1 MNTAMQLLPL
11 ILLIFI
17 MYFLLIRPQKKRE
30 KATNQMR
37 NTLQVGDEIITI
49 GGVCGKIV
57 KVKDET
63 LIIQVGAE
71 KIKFEI
77 MRWAVSKVVNSDP
90 NASTKKERT
99 SATENTTAETPKKV
113 IPKKMFK
120 KSAASVEETVIETPV
135 ETIIETPEETIIEI
149 PEEDVTIIEE
159 NAEEKL

>member
-1 MNTAMQLLPL
+1 MTTVMQLVPL

-30 KATNQMR
+30 KTTNQMR
-37 NTLQVGDEIITI
+37 NSLQVGDEVVTI
-49 GGVCGKIV
+49 GGLCGRIV

-77 MRWAVSKVVNSDP
+77 MRWAISKVVNNDS
-90 NASTKKERT
+90 NTSTKKEKT
-99 SATENTTAETPKKV
+99 PANDNVTEEAPKKV

-120 KSAASVEETVIETPV
+120 KQETPVEETV
-135 ETIIETPEETIIEI
+135 IEI
-149 PEEDVTIIEE
+149 PEEDVTVVEE
-159 NAEEKL
+159 NTEEKL

>member
-1 MNTAMQLLPL
+1 MNTAIQLMPL

-30 KATNQMR
+30 KATTQMR
-37 NTLQVGDEIITI
+37 NALQVGDEVITI

-71 KIKFEI
+71 KVKFEI
-77 MRWAVSKVVNSDP
+77 MRWAISKVTNNDS
-90 NASTKKERT
+90 NTATKKERT
-99 SATENTTAETPKKV
+99 STAENTTEEAPKKV

-120 KSAASVEETVIETPV
+120 KSTAPVEEKIAETT
-135 ETIIETPEETIIEI
+135 EETPEETIIEI
-149 PEEDVTIIEE
+149 PKEDVTVLEG
-159 NAEEKL
+159 NTDEKL

>member
-1 MNTAMQLLPL
+1 
-11 ILLIFI
+11 

-57 KVKDET
+57 KVKDES

-77 MRWAVSKVVNSDP
+77 MRWAVSKVINGDT
-90 NASTKKERT
+90 NTSTKKEKT
-99 SATENTTAETPKKV
+99 SAAESTPEETPKKV
-113 IPKKMFK
+113 IPKKLFK
-120 KSAASVEETVIETPV
+120 KSAAPVEENVVEATVEA
-135 ETIIETPEETIIEI
+135 PEEIVIEI
-149 PEEDVTIIEE
+149 PEEDITILEK
-159 NAEEKL
+159 NTEEKS

>member
-77 MRWAVSKVVNSDP
+77 MRWAVSKVVNNDP
-90 NASTKKERT
+90 NASTKKE
-99 SATENTTAETPKKV
+99 SNLFFYGYVFMNKKNTL
-113 IPKKMFK
+113 
-120 KSAASVEETVIETPV
+120 
-135 ETIIETPEETIIEI
+135 IIR
-149 PEEDVTIIEE
+149 
-159 NAEEKL
+159 EKRHEFRS

>member
-77 MRWAVSKVVNSDP
+77 MRWAVSKVVNSDT
-90 NASTKKERT
+90 NTSTKKERT
-99 SATENTTAETPKKV
+99 SATENKTEETPKKV

-120 KSAASVEETVIETPV
+120 KPAAPVEETVVETPK
-135 ETIIETPEETIIEI
+135 ETIIEI
-149 PEEDVTIIEE
+149 PEEDVTIVGEKT
-159 NAEEKL
+159 EEKL

>member
-1 MNTAMQLLPL
+1 
-11 ILLIFI
+11 

-37 NTLQVGDEIITI
+37 NTLQVGDEVITI
-49 GGVCGKIV
+49 GGLCGKIV

-77 MRWAVSKVVNSDP
+77 MRWAISKVANSDP

-99 SATENTTAETPKKV
+99 STTENTAEETPKKV

-120 KSAASVEETVIETPV
+120 KPAAPVEETVV
-135 ETIIETPEETIIEI
+135 ETPEETIIEI
-149 PEEDVTIIEE
+149 PEEDVTIIDE
-159 NAEEKL
+159 NAEKKL

>member
-1 MNTAMQLLPL
+1 MNTAMQLMPL

-30 KATNQMR
+30 KATTQMR
-37 NTLQVGDEIITI
+37 NALQVGDEVITI

-71 KIKFEI
+71 KVKFEI
-77 MRWAVSKVVNSDP
+77 MRWAISKVVNSDP
-90 NASTKKERT
+90 NAATKKERT
-99 SATENTTAETPKKV
+99 SAAENATEEAPKKV

-120 KSAASVEETVIETPV
+120 KSAAPVEESAAVA
-135 ETIIETPEETIIEI
+135 PEETIIEI

-159 NAEEKL
+159 NTEEKL

>member
-1 MNTAMQLLPL
+1 MDTALQLLPL

-37 NTLQVGDEIITI
+37 NNLQVGDEIITI
-49 GGVCGKIV
+49 GGVRGKIV

-77 MRWAVSKVVNSDP
+77 MRWAVSKVENSDS
-90 NASTKKERT
+90 NSSTKKDRT
-99 SATENTTAETPKKV
+99 AASEKTPEEAPKKV

-120 KSAASVEETVIETPV
+120 KSAPPVEETVEAK
-135 ETIIETPEETIIEI
+135 PEGTAAEALEKTVIEI
-149 PEEDVTIIEE
+149 PEEDVTIIEK
-159 NAEEKL
+159 NNEEKL

>member
-37 NTLQVGDEIITI
+37 SSLQVGDEIITI

-57 KVKDET
+57 KVKDES

-71 KIKFEI
+71 KVKFEI
-77 MRWAVSKVVNSDP
+77 MRWAISKVVNSDP
-90 NASTKKERT
+90 NSATKKDRT
-99 SATENTTAETPKKV
+99 TATEEAPKKV

-120 KSAASVEETVIETPV
+120 KSATPV
-135 ETIIETPEETIIEI
+135 DEIVVETPEETVTEAPEETVIEI
-149 PEEDVTIIEE
+149 PEEDVTIID
-159 NAEEKL
+159 NNNEEKL